1 MKLVFSVFRYRCRWL
16 DGGSSVMERCK
27 WRSWKETIEE
37 ITLAGC
43 TLEVICVN
51 THYSRSPMRGR
62 TIPSSKEKVN
72 IQSHQRTAILALLTP
87 GWVSIRSHSH
97 DVAFEHLNG
106 CFANSK
112 VASHY
117 WEFSVVSR
125 PEEPRAEREMWVK
138 LSRAASFPRSEELQK
153 GLWLQLCLITAGT
166 TCNSQ
171 SSELK

>member
-1 MKLVFSVFRYRCRWL
+1 MKLVFRYQCRWL
-16 DGGSSVMERCK
+16 GGGSSVMDRCK
-27 WRSWKETIEE
+27 WRSWKETTEE

-43 TLEVICVN
+43 TLEVMCVN

-72 IQSHQRTAILALLTP
+72 IRSHQRTAIHALLTP
-87 GWVSIRSHSH
+87 GWVSNRSHSH
-97 DVAFEHLNG
+97 DAAFEHLNG

-112 VASHY
+112 VVSHHCK
-117 WEFSVVSR
+117 FSIESR

-138 LSRAASFPRSEELQK
+138 LSRAASFTRSEEFQQ

-166 TCNSQ
+166 TCTSQ
-171 SSELK
+171 SSQLE